1 MPLRLDPAVPRPAG
15 YRGAGRPVRRPT
27 TIAVDWTAPIQSF
40 SLSRLEPLGAEAMGI
55 ALTCLSSWG
64 RAMRE
69 INAPGDL
76 RINIRDEM

>member
-1 MPLRLDPAVPRPAG
+1 M
-15 YRGAGRPVRRPT
+15 
-27 TIAVDWTAPIQSF
+27 DWTAPIQSF

-69 INAPGDL
+69 IKAPGDL